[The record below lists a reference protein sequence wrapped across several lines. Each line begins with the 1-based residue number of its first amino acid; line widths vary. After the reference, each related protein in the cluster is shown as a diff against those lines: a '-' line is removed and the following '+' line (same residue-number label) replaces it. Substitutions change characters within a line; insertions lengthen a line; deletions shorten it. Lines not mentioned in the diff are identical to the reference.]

1 MFSWVKINYASI
13 VIYADFETLLEK
25 VNGCENNSKKTFTMG
40 VNKDAPC
47 GFQFLKNMLIVM
59 IKKKNIL
66 ML

>member
-40 VNKDAPC
+40 VNKDVPC
-47 GFQFLKNMLIVM
+47 GFSIS
-59 IKKKNIL
+59 
-66 ML
+66 